1 MFIKILCNNLQQ
13 YSLSLIYITKKCVN
27 DIFTKVR
34 FIRSTIFFINT
45 YQSVTINN
53 MILIFFLLFR
63 PSFLVSVAGF

>member
-13 YSLSLIYITKKCVN
+13 YSLSLIYITNKCVN